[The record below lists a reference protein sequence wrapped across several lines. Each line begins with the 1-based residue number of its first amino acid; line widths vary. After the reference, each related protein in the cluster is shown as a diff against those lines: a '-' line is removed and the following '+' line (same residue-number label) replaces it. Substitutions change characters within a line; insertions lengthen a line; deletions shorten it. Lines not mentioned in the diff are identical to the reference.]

1 MIILIAIV
9 KSQLDL
15 HEQLF
20 LKHEAFDF
28 FLGNPHGKFC
38 ISENAIEVD
47 LELT

>member
-28 FLGNPHGKFC
+28 FLGIPT
-38 ISENAIEVD
+38 ENSAYQKIP
-47 LELT
+47 